1 MILYIYHILYLL
13 KYEGYLLKYEGYVF
27 YKNTS
32 LPFKI
37 IALIRENS
45 RSNFK
50 NMQIVDSINTA

>member
-1 MILYIYHILYLL
+1 MKATFFIKIPLFPL
-13 KYEGYLLKYEGYVF
+13 ESG
-27 YKNTS
+27 
-32 LPFKI
+32 KI